1 MSGSEAVAAY
11 MTEYAARDIQ
21 EEEVKKEFEVE
32 YRDEHGQPT
41 LIGIVECVK
50 GTKLK
55 IADDARI
62 PRKRFFERQALKRKD
77 QNHLETLFTLPARL
91 TDSQNLR
98 KERETALRKE
108 IERLRKQNE
117 EEDKII
123 EDGAI
128 SDQME
133 KRRKLPGEVRGLLAE
148 DDERVKEVL
157 LLPQAFE
164 NLRKSGPERAELALE
179 TEMEKLLKQQ
189 KEEEKKKKENSA
201 SSTTAAQPCKK
212 THPPSKRES
221 YVAQK
226 WLLHLRIALCVFSFL
241 MALFPTFRLSIQELI
256 ANPVIGY
263 VTSAILCEVS
273 TVGEKFAEKLPL
285 TSTITV
291 SLYNFFGFWVF
302 TAGVIWLYFQLV
314 EIAQFVGVSSR
325 AVIQNTAKSKKA

>member
-1 MSGSEAVAAY
+1 MVGNTAG
-11 MTEYAARDIQ
+11 DIQ
-21 EEEVKKEFEVE
+21 EEEVEKEFEVE
-32 YRDEHGQPT
+32 YRDEHGQPAV
-41 LIGIVECVK
+41 IGIVECVK

-62 PRKRFFERQALKRKD
+62 PRKRFFERQALKQKD

-108 IERLRKQNE
+108 IERLRKQKE
-117 EEDKII
+117 EEDKMM

-128 SDQME
+128 SDQIE
-133 KRRKLPGEVRGLLAE
+133 KRKKFSGEVRGLLTE

-164 NLRKSGPERAELALE
+164 NLRKSGPERPERALE
-179 TEMEKLLKQQ
+179 TELEKLMEQQ

-201 SSTTAAQPCKK
+201 SSTTATQSSKK
-212 THPPSKRES
+212 SHPPSKPYS
-221 YVAQK
+221 SSAQR
-226 WLLHLRIALCVFSFL
+226 WLLYVRVALCVFFFL

-263 VTSAILCEVS
+263 VTSAMLCEVS
-273 TVGEKFAEKLPL
+273 TVGQKLLPL

-302 TAGVIWLYFQLV
+302 TAGVIWLYIQLV
-314 EIAQFVGVSSR
+314 EITQFVGVSSR
-325 AVIQNTAKSKKA
+325 ALIQNIAKSKKA